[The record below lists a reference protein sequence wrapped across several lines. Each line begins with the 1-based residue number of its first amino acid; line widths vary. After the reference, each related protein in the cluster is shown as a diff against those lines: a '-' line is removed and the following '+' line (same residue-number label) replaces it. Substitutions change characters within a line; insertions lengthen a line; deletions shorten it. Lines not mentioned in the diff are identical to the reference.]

1 MKIIIC
7 LDNNNGLMFNN
18 RRQSKDS
25 KVIENIFETIGS
37 ANLYINDFSA
47 DIFADRNVIKCN
59 DFLEKCQK
67 DDYCF
72 VENTDFEKYID
83 KINTIIIYRW
93 NRSYPFDKK
102 LNTGF
107 LISFHLEN
115 STDFAGT
122 SHGKITREEYLYYE
136 KNKN

>member
-25 KVIENIFETIGS
+25 KVIENIFEIIGS

-47 DIFADRNVIKCN
+47 DIFVDRNVIKCN
-59 DFLEKCQK
+59 DFLEKCHK

-72 VENTDFEKYID
+72 IENADLEKHID

-102 LNTGF
+102 FNIRF
-107 LISFHLEN
+107 LTSFHLES

-122 SHGKITREEYLYYE
+122 SHDKITREEFIL
-136 KNKN
+136 

>member
-7 LDNNNGLMFNN
+7 LDNNNGLIFNN

-25 KVIENIFETIGS
+25 KVIENIFETIGL

-102 LNTGF
+102 FNTEF
-107 LISFHLEN
+107 LTSFHLES

-122 SHGKITREEYLYYE
+122 SHDKITREEFIL
-136 KNKN
+136 

>member
-7 LDNNNGLMFNN
+7 LDDNNGLMFNN
-18 RRQSKDS
+18 RRQSRDS
-25 KVIENIFETIGS
+25 TIIDNIFEIIGS

-47 DIFADRNVIKCN
+47 DIFANRNVIKCN

-72 VENTDFEKYID
+72 VENADFEKHID

-102 LNTGF
+102 FNTDF
-107 LISFHLEN
+107 LTSFHLE
-115 STDFAGT
+115 SSIDFAGT
-122 SHGKITREEYLYYE
+122 SHDKITREEFLIWI
-136 KNKN
+136 K

>member
-18 RRQSKDS
+18 RRQSRDS
-25 KVIENIFETIGS
+25 RVIENIFKTIGS

-47 DIFADRNVIKCN
+47 DIFSDRNVIKCN

-72 VENTDFEKYID
+72 VENTDIEKYID
-83 KINTIIIYRW
+83 KINIIIIYRW

-102 LNTGF
+102 FNIEF
-107 LISFHLEN
+107 LTSFHLE
-115 STDFAGT
+115 SSIDFVGT
-122 SHGKITREEYLYYE
+122 SHDKITREEFIL
-136 KNKN
+136 

>member
-7 LDNNNGLMFNN
+7 LDDNNGLMFNN
-18 RRQSKDS
+18 RRQSRDS
-25 KVIENIFETIGS
+25 TIIDNIFEIIGS
-37 ANLYINDFSA
+37 ANLYI
-47 DIFADRNVIKCN
+47 N

-72 VENTDFEKYID
+72 VENADFEKHID

-102 LNTGF
+102 FNTDF
-107 LISFHLEN
+107 LTSFHLE
-115 STDFAGT
+115 SSIDFAGT
-122 SHGKITREEYLYYE
+122 SHDKITREEFLI
-136 KNKN
+136 

>member
-7 LDNNNGLMFNN
+7 LDNNNGLMFNS

-47 DIFADRNVIKCN
+47 DIFADKNVIKCN

-72 VENTDFEKYID
+72 VENADIEKYID
-83 KINTIIIYRW
+83 KIDAVIIYRW
-93 NRSYPFDKK
+93 NRSYPFDRKF
-102 LNTGF
+102 NTKF
-107 LISFHLEN
+107 LTAFHLK
-115 STDFAGT
+115 SSRDFAGT
-122 SHGKITREEYLYYE
+122 SHGKITREEFIL
-136 KNKN
+136 

>member
-25 KVIENIFETIGS
+25 KVIENIFETIGL

-59 DFLEKCQK
+59 NFLEKCQK

-72 VENTDFEKYID
+72 IENTDFEKYID

-102 LNTGF
+102 FNTEF
-107 LISFHLEN
+107 LTSFHLES

-122 SHGKITREEYLYYE
+122 SHDKITREEFIL
-136 KNKN
+136 